1 MSRETRR
8 SVLAGVGTALTG
20 TLAGCNGLTPL
31 SGETTVEYDESA
43 IAALPGAIPRVPPA
57 TPVQPTDAHL
67 TSARDRIRL
76 LLDGTDLSQ
85 IPNAVVRDELARE
98 RESARSALSPEDSG
112 ESRSEALE
120 GLTHPRSEAMFVD
133 AGLAAFRDE
142 LTAEDVSTRRE
153 RDHADAES
161 FLTDYSH
168 VGPPDDPMAAF
179 VEHARITDWG
189 YTGVRLTDPESRRE
203 YENAVLH
210 VAELAQNAEWG
221 RAYAADARRLYK
233 RYASTLD
240 DPREYGAHFA
250 SVAATLTDD
259 IASHATRPDWEAL
272 TSDIKRELSN
282 TPGEKLLRELS
293 KNRWASAQN
302 AVERRDAGRKVGAVI
317 PALGALTADRAVTDA
332 KNAVSDGAYGVPESV
347 DPIAAE
353 RAAAV
358 DGLRALLGTSPE
370 PIARRLAGSV
380 HTPIR
385 NADRIADENPSGADG
400 SDLYAQYAVANRLAA
415 AAPPV
420 VRRAGE
426 LLRT

>member
-1 MSRETRR
+1 LIS
-8 SVLAGVGTALTG
+8 L
-20 TLAGCNGLTPL
+20 
-31 SGETTVEYDESA
+31 
-43 IAALPGAIPRVPPA
+43 
-57 TPVQPTDAHL
+57 
-67 TSARDRIRL
+67 
-76 LLDGTDLSQ
+76 
-85 IPNAVVRDELARE
+85 
-98 RESARSALSPEDSG
+98 
-112 ESRSEALE
+112 
-120 GLTHPRSEAMFVD
+120 
-133 AGLAAFRDE
+133 
-142 LTAEDVSTRRE
+142 
-153 RDHADAES
+153 
-161 FLTDYSH
+161 
-168 VGPPDDPMAAF
+168 
-179 VEHARITDWG
+179 
-189 YTGVRLTDPESRRE
+189 VRLTDPESRRE

-210 VAELAQNAEWG
+210 VAEL
-221 RAYAADARRLYK
+221 
-233 RYASTLD
+233 
-240 DPREYGAHFA
+240 
-250 SVAATLTDD
+250 
-259 IASHATRPDWEAL
+259 
-272 TSDIKRELSN
+272 
-282 TPGEKLLRELS
+282 
-293 KNRWASAQN
+293 AQN